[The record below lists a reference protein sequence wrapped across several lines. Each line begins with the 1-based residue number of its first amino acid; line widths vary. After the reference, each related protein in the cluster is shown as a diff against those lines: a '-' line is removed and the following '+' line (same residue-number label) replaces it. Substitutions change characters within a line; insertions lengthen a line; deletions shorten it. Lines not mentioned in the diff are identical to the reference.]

1 MTHSQSGM
9 CDLCGDDHE
18 ACNCPMLSQL
28 DLLTKQVED
37 RESQFA
43 FQSLPSWVQVEDYCQ
58 RLRLVVANHSL
69 PKFTKLGPLIAPHT
83 PNLDPATTFPL
94 KICHMGGGHTYLDLS
109 RKWLCNWL
117 SLIPPGSP
125 SNKNLMACQIE
136 DLIYYVASKEIE
148 EGSELRV
155 WYAPFY
161 QHKVKDELKA
171 LGYNQ
176 SLVGTSVLTRRVPF
190 EQSQAK
196 TPAET
201 YLHVAPS
208 LTRIIVGKDQITFTH
223 SAIQGEREHD
233 NNFIKHPLVPNAHP
247 VADKYFSSEIELEK
261 QITTT
266 VSSSGNYLCEKNIQ
280 QKKKD
285 ETANEGNFEFCPQ
298 VNQSSLVQSI
308 VLVNNRDIT
317 REPECIV
324 TFTIT
329 AASENSDSSPSHNE
343 HYDNFS
349 LHSEGCLLGD
359 DLHEDSPAE
368 VDGDCKSFKSATP
381 KRKSYKMRV
390 PKSEVCVAESHV
402 VKQLPARALG
412 AREPRPW
419 CCKYCGESFIKL
431 VPFANHLKAHLLWV
445 VGRCHVC
452 KECGGSFSSSL
463 QLHRHQ
469 QAAHQHLDFQE
480 ASEVASDCRVEHE
493 EPVKHE
499 VYSDDEEAVDDPGRR
514 GYKEN
519 TKRISALP
527 TKHVEGPHGCQICSK
542 HFHKAQY
549 LLRHL
554 RKHTGDFTCQF
565 CLKVFARKEGLQKH
579 TCPKGSHQK
588 SLKCSL
594 CKVSLFLN
602 PDLLEQHYLKHKG

>member
-28 DLLTKQVED
+28 DLL
-37 RESQFA
+37 
-43 FQSLPSWVQVEDYCQ
+43 
-58 RLRLVVANHSL
+58 
-69 PKFTKLGPLIAPHT
+69 
-83 PNLDPATTFPL
+83 
-94 KICHMGGGHTYLDLS
+94 ICHMGGGHTYLDLS